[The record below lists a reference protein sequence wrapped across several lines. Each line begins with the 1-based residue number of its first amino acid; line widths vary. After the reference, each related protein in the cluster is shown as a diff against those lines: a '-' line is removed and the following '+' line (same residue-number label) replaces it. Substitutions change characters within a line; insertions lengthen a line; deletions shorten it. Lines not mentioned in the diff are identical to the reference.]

1 MALSPYVEGGDST
14 ANEAVVNVA
23 REKLRGVTKVS
34 IESRG
39 DVELGAQL
47 SNKLRGMNLTVVDGS
62 DVVIRF
68 RGAVERLRFGRKRR
82 AAEAFIT
89 KNGQPI
95 FRYEMRPEEY
105 RVGDNPAEAL
115 ARVLS
120 DIFGR

>member
-1 MALSPYVEGGDST
+1 MALDPYVEGGDSS

-23 REKLRGVTKVS
+23 REKLHGVTKVS
-34 IESRG
+34 VEARG
-39 DVELGAQL
+39 DADLGAQL
-47 SNKLRGMNLTVVDGS
+47 SNRLRGMNLTVADGS

-82 AAEAFIT
+82 AAEAIIT
-89 KNGQPI
+89 KNGKPV

-120 DIFGR
+120 DVFGR